1 MSDLTHMQMG
11 HANLIRQRIAA
22 GDRAFL
28 AWLVAAVVLG
38 IGALGFFMW
47 ERANS
52 GGNDAPFLAAV
63 EYK

>member
-1 MSDLTHMQMG
+1 MSDMTH
-11 HANLIRQRIAA
+11 ADLARDRIVT

-28 AWLVAAVVLG
+28 AWLVAAVLLG

-47 ERANS
+47 EKANS

-63 EYK
+63 EHK